1 MQTSACSHARV
12 IRARQKLVQLDHLG
26 KSLAFKNG
34 NHYHYRTCPKEIPMH
49 YLLLCLAL
57 LSSLA
62 VAADLEYTLVIRDN
76 RFEPAEIRIP
86 AGKKIK
92 LLVDNQDATAEEF
105 ESHELN
111 REKIVPG
118 KSKLPVFIGPLAPG
132 RYPFFGDFHQKT
144 ATGVIIAE

>member
-1 MQTSACSHARV
+1 VR
-12 IRARQKLVQLDHLG
+12 R
-26 KSLAFKNG
+26 
-34 NHYHYRTCPKEIPMH
+34 
-49 YLLLCLAL
+49 LLLCLAL
-57 LSSLA
+57 LPTVVL
-62 VAADLEYTLVIRDN
+62 AADLEYTLVIRDH
-76 RFEPAEIRIP
+76 RFFPEEIRIP

-111 REKIVPG
+111 REKVVPG

-132 RYPFFGDFHQKT
+132 RYPFYGDFHQQT

>member
-1 MQTSACSHARV
+1 MR
-12 IRARQKLVQLDHLG
+12 R
-26 KSLAFKNG
+26 
-34 NHYHYRTCPKEIPMH
+34 
-49 YLLLCLAL
+49 LLLCLTL
-57 LSSLA
+57 LPNLA
-62 VAADLEYTLVIRDN
+62 FAADLEYTLAIRDH

-111 REKIVPG
+111 REKVVPG
-118 KSKLPVFIGPLAPG
+118 KSKLPVFIGPLTPG
-132 RYPFFGDFHQKT
+132 RYPFYGDFHQQT